1 MKIIS
6 EPTLTSKSLKN
17 TNINSDPSLVS
28 KFSEKT
34 NIIYSPTTSTY
45 LANREIISST
55 QTSITLDNEEN
66 NLKGFL
72 NDVSLYVYI
81 GILVVLL
88 ISLSTF
94 ASFINIYLCRKR

>member
-6 EPTLTSKSLKN
+6 EPTLTSKSLEN
-17 TNINSDPSLVS
+17 TNIISGPSLVS

-34 NIIYSPTTSTY
+34 NITYSPTTSTY
-45 LANREIISST
+45 LANKEMISST
-55 QTSITLDNEEN
+55 QISITLDNEEN

-72 NDVSLYVYI
+72 NDVSLYLCI

-88 ISLSTF
+88 ISFSAF
-94 ASFINIYLCRKR
+94 ASFIHSYRKR